1 MKLLIAVLAVVILTG
16 CAGLQESD
24 GEMAARWWRQSEVE
38 HQAKLQSI
46 YEKCATYGCSD
57 SYPPTVVYSR
67 SYNAP
72 AEVGR
77 VGPKFRDYAAEA
89 REVERRYGYPRL
101 HCNFNKTYSSVT
113 PASVDCY
120 QY

>member
-1 MKLLIAVLAVVILTG
+1 MKLLITVLAVMVLTG

-24 GEMAARWWRQSEVE
+24 GEMAARWWRQSEAE

-57 SYPPTVVYSR
+57 SYSPTVVYGR
-67 SYNAP
+67 GYRAP
-72 AEVGR
+72 TEVRR
-77 VGPKFRDYAAEA
+77 VAPQFRDYAAEA
-89 REVERRYGYPRL
+89 REIERRYGDQRS
-101 HCNFNKTYSSVT
+101 HCRFNKTYSSVT
-113 PASVDCY
+113 PASMDCY